1 MANDLLQNLEGIYAI
16 DPTEQELAAGIKE
29 QTQDLSTPT
38 YAIPEFD
45 RYSYAARNYGALPSM
60 YQLYL
65 GGGFDA
71 AQDDFPIQA
80 GDITGG
86 QIIDTGAG
94 GGGEGDVVNQ
104 LGTVDEYT
112 GVNTLADIDTGVG
125 EFDDLGPSPDYSNVT
140 TAVAPPSIL
149 NPADTTPDYSNVG
162 TSNPRLTARA
172 TPISEMGTRP
182 PDFVAG
188 AQTFTDPDPSARI
201 DARGTTIT
209 GTRPPD
215 FVAGI
220 PTLTEPVPGSI
231 GNIKLQARGDVTTTP
246 DYTYDPMDP
255 PMLGDEG
262 ASMDYMLGS
271 LDAPYGVHP
280 VTGIPYETPRTIADQ
295 KAAAAALGNV
305 TEQDTSESL
314 YEKAKNYLGEKVAN
328 SIDWTSVIAKGLLNS
343 YIGKPVS
350 LLFDAVG
357 ATLPPGGP
365 TFQTQK
371 AIELGLAREG
381 ETQDKYGI
389 NTESLMGDYD
399 QYNVDRVSELENNIE
414 RSQANYIDKYGSL
427 DAINEYGKNWEGM
440 NKRNLQEL
448 KDRREYVDR
457 SGAGGDI
464 QPDATDLDIATG
476 VLTGDG
482 AVAEDAQDLNL
493 QEALDRSQGV
503 ETGDAAEA
511 ERIAAENR
519 AAAEEAQ
526 RIENER
532 AANAREEARAEA
544 AREAAQRAE
553 DEARAAARER
563 ARQPAPTPPQSGPHG
578 NGDGPQNGGSTG
590 GGGGYTGGGWC
601 FDPNTFVQ
609 MADGSEKKIK
619 EIKLGDNTKGG
630 EVTGVFQFKAADEI
644 HDYKGVTV
652 AGSHYVKEDGKF
664 IMVQDSPISVKID
677 KIPVVYSL
685 DTTGRRIFIKGIEF
699 ADYNGDG
706 IAKGFLHNAGLELNG
721 FNKEVL
727 RQVENRL
734 I

>member
-1 MANDLLQNLEGIYAI
+1 MDIRDDMA
-16 DPTEQELAAGIKE
+16 
-29 QTQDLSTPT
+29 
-38 YAIPEFD
+38 
-45 RYSYAARNYGALPSM
+45 
-60 YQLYL
+60 
-65 GGGFDA
+65 
-71 AQDDFPIQA
+71 
-80 GDITGG
+80 
-86 QIIDTGAG
+86 
-94 GGGEGDVVNQ
+94 
-104 LGTVDEYT
+104 
-112 GVNTLADIDTGVG
+112 
-125 EFDDLGPSPDYSNVT
+125 
-140 TAVAPPSIL
+140 
-149 NPADTTPDYSNVG
+149 
-162 TSNPRLTARA
+162 
-172 TPISEMGTRP
+172 
-182 PDFVAG
+182 
-188 AQTFTDPDPSARI
+188 
-201 DARGTTIT
+201 
-209 GTRPPD
+209 
-215 FVAGI
+215 
-220 PTLTEPVPGSI
+220 
-231 GNIKLQARGDVTTTP
+231 
-246 DYTYDPMDP
+246 
-255 PMLGDEG
+255 
-262 ASMDYMLGS
+262 
-271 LDAPYGVHP
+271 
-280 VTGIPYETPRTIADQ
+280 
-295 KAAAAALGNV
+295 
-305 TEQDTSESL
+305 
-314 YEKAKNYLGEKVAN
+314 
-328 SIDWTSVIAKGLLNS
+328 
-343 YIGKPVS
+343 
-350 LLFDAVG
+350 
-357 ATLPPGGP
+357 
-365 TFQTQK
+365 
-371 AIELGLAREG
+371 
-381 ETQDKYGI
+381 
-389 NTESLMGDYD
+389 
-399 QYNVDRVSELENNIE
+399 
-414 RSQANYIDKYGSL
+414 
-427 DAINEYGKNWEGM
+427 
-440 NKRNLQEL
+440 
-448 KDRREYVDR
+448 
-457 SGAGGDI
+457 
-464 QPDATDLDIATG
+464 
-476 VLTGDG
+476 
-482 AVAEDAQDLNL
+482 
-493 QEALDRSQGV
+493 GV